1 MRKDIHSSAIPVIC
15 RECEARHGGI
25 CSVLEPDELLRLGRQ
40 ARRREVPAGTE
51 LISAGVPVDTFA
63 NILSGVVK
71 LTKLLPDGR
80 QQIVGLKFAPDFLGR
95 PFAEASNVSAVAA
108 STVRLCVF
116 PRSDLEDMAQRSHAF
131 EHRLHTQSLREL
143 DDAREWLMILGQK
156 SASQKLASFLLLLGT
171 HIDPRVAGFSN
182 VIDLPWTRSDI
193 AEFLGL
199 TMETVSRQLAHLRNA
214 EVISIEKNRHVT
226 VLDQAALRAEAGL

>member
-1 MRKDIHSSAIPVIC
+1 MRQDIHNSAIPVVC

-25 CSVLEPDELLRLGRQ
+25 CSVLEPSELLRLGRR
-40 ARRREVPAGTE
+40 ARRREIPPGTE
-51 LISAGVPVDTFA
+51 LVTAGIPVETYA

-80 QQIVGLKFAPDFLGR
+80 QQIVGVQFAPDFLGR
-95 PFAEASNVSAVAA
+95 PFANTSGVSAVAA

-116 PRSDLEDMAQRSHAF
+116 PRAELEDMARQSHRL
-131 EHRLHTQSLREL
+131 EHRLYAQSLREL
-143 DDAREWLMILGQK
+143 DDAREWMMILGQK

-171 HIDPRVAGFSN
+171 HMDPKVDGCAD
-182 VIDLPWTRSDI
+182 VIELPWTRADI
-193 AEFLGL
+193 ADFLGL
-199 TMETVSRQLAHLRNA
+199 TIETVSRQLTRLRNG

-226 VLDQAALRAEAGL
+226 VLDHAALRSEAGV